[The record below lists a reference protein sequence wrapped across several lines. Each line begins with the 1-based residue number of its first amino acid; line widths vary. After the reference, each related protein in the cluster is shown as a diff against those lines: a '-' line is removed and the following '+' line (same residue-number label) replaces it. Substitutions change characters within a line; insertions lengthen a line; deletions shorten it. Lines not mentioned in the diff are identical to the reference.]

1 MHSSENTHRNLSSP
15 YRTTG
20 IPFTMP
26 VDYIGFAYAATVAAG
41 GIIGYAKAASI
52 PSLSAGLLF
61 GSLLGYGAYQTTKNP
76 NNLALS
82 LGTSAVLGGIM
93 GVRYLNS
100 GKVMPAGILAALS
113 LAMVIRLG
121 ARQVIVWSAKNE

>member
-1 MHSSENTHRNLSSP
+1 MT
-15 YRTTG
+15 
-20 IPFTMP
+20 

-52 PSLSAGLLF
+52 PSLSAGLVF

-93 GVRYLNS
+93 GIRFINT
-100 GKVMPAGILAALS
+100 GKVMPAGILSILS
-113 LAMVIRLG
+113 LAMVVRLG
-121 ARQVIVWSAKNE
+121 ARQVIVWTTKNE

>member
-1 MHSSENTHRNLSSP
+1 
-15 YRTTG
+15 
-20 IPFTMP
+20 MP

-82 LGTSAVLGGIM
+82 LGTSVVLGGIM

>member
-1 MHSSENTHRNLSSP
+1 MRSFVIDLM
-15 YRTTG
+15 
-20 IPFTMP
+20 FL
-26 VDYIGFAYAATVAAG
+26 FL
-41 GIIGYAKAASI
+41 ASI

-100 GKVMPAGILAALS
+100 GKVMPAGILAALRYTFKLFIIICLFKS
-113 LAMVIRLG
+113 MG
-121 ARQVIVWSAKNE
+121 KYSFSKYN